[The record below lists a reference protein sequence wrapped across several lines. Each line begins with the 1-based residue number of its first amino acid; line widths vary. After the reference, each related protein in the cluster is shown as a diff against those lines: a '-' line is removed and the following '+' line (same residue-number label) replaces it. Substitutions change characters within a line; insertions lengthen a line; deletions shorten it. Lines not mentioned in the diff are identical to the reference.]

1 MKCIL
6 HLTNNPNLGSTSRIL
21 QSWLLLGRENGVK
34 GIVGA
39 QKDGAFAKWL
49 RENSI
54 DCQINPMPWFNRFWP
69 LASLWQ
75 AWKLARW
82 ARKKDVQIIH
92 CNEHNV
98 YPFALVLRRFL
109 NRPIVCHVRFAMDRG
124 FCEWAFGGPGRQ
136 PDALLWTS
144 RQQAADCSEAIAGII
159 PPEKQH
165 LIYLGLNLEEFGTL
179 STGREETRK
188 SWGFEPDEIVLG
200 TASALK
206 PIKRLEEYVELVA
219 RIASRHPGV
228 VGVLAG
234 DAPAGEDAYRAQ
246 ILECIRKTGLGR
258 RFRWLGNLED
268 IEPFHHAVDI
278 FVSTSEYETFGNSV
292 CEAMACRRPVVAYR
306 GGSVHEVLGDA
317 GIVLQT
323 GDLDGAVQAV
333 DKLVLDPK
341 LRVELGNKARNRV
354 AECFDPAKSF
364 ERLIGVYEGLLVPSS
379 LDAQ

>member
-1 MKCIL
+1 MAIVSTRVGLESITEYCRNTHGHKRNSHDMRIL

-39 QKDGAFAKWL
+39 QKEGAFAEWL

-54 DCQINPMPWFNRFWP
+54 DFQINPMPWLSRRWP
-69 LASLWQ
+69 FACLSHP
-75 AWKLARW
+75 WKLARW
-82 ARKKDVQIIH
+82 ARTKDVEIIH

-206 PIKRLEEYVELVA
+206 PIKRLEEFIDLVA
-219 RIASRHPGV
+219 RIASRHPSV

-234 DAPAGEDAYRAQ
+234 DAPVGEDAYREQ
-246 ILECIRKTGLGR
+246 LLERIRNTGLGK
-258 RFRWLGNLED
+258 RFRWLGNLEN

-278 FVSTSEYETFGNSV
+278 FVSTSNSETFGNSV
-292 CEAMACRRPVVAYR
+292 CEAMACRRPVVAYH
-306 GGSVHEVLGDA
+306 GGPVP
-317 GIVLQT
+317 
-323 GDLDGAVQAV
+323 DG
-333 DKLVLDPK
+333 
-341 LRVELGNKARNRV
+341 R
-354 AECFDPAKSF
+354 
-364 ERLIGVYEGLLVPSS
+364 
-379 LDAQ
+379 